1 MFLSIVTYNGNRKRL
16 INVNEIREVAPGR
29 YPDQT
34 IVTLQT
40 GVSVEWRMSFDHAQ
54 DILIDNAA
62 QVTAPIA
69 SRVMGLDNTL
79 ARLCRSVEDLLERTE
94 PKPLIT
100 ADISQELDPDTA
112 RMWAEIQKHEK
123 RAPFQVMRA
132 EPTLE
137 GVLQKIDGTLS
148 GLRDRLEPEPKAAA
162 SYDVVLED
170 VANVSRLLENREW
183 ADHCTSTAI
192 GKRLESAV
200 TALHNEYSKDR
211 ERLRNAE
218 ALLAEVYHLW
228 CNDPGVRN
236 HLGYYTGQNI
246 GNFLFPGQ
254 NKTCE
259 KE

>member
-1 MFLSIVTYNGNRKRL
+1 MFLSIVTYNDNRKRL

-29 YPDQT
+29 YADQT

-54 DILIDNAA
+54 EILIDNAA

-100 ADISQELDPDTA
+100 TDISQELDPDTA
-112 RMWAEIQKHEK
+112 RIWEAYLSHHT

-132 EPTLE
+132 QPTLE
-137 GVLQKIDGTLS
+137 SVLQKIDGTLS
-148 GLRDRLEPEPKAAA
+148 GLRERLEPEPKAAA

-170 VANVSRLLENREW
+170 VANVSRLLEDREW

-192 GKRLESAV
+192 GKRLELAV
-200 TALHNEYSKDR
+200 TTLHNEYSKGRD
-211 ERLRNAE
+211 RLRDAE
-218 ALLAEVYHLW
+218 ALLAVVWHAW
-228 CNDPGVRN
+228 NNDPGVRD
-236 HLGYYTGQNI
+236 HLGYCIGQNI

-254 NKTCE
+254 NNTCE